1 MTILET
7 FYNLCLPS
15 KLYMI
20 IGIILLILSY
30 YHDTKTNDD
39 EKICLGSLKC
49 AIKNKPA
56 YYGLNVMFILF
67 WAWFLNL
74 LCRYGWGKTAWFIFL
89 FPYVLMIIALI
100 VITKMVIGIA
110 KTQQGR

>member
-1 MTILET
+1 MSISET

-20 IGIILLILSY
+20 LGIILLIVSY
-30 YHDTKTNDD
+30 FHDLRTKDE
-39 EKICLGSLKC
+39 EKICLGNLKC

-56 YYGLNVMFILF
+56 YYAFNLTFILF

-74 LCRYGWGKTAWFIFL
+74 LCRYGWVKTAWFIFI
-89 FPYVLMIIALI
+89 FPYVVLFL
-100 VITKMVIGIA
+100 VLLLITKMVVGIA
-110 KTQQGR
+110 KTQGR

>member
-1 MTILET
+1 MTISET

-20 IGIILLILSY
+20 IGIIFLIVSY
-30 YHDTKTNDD
+30 YHDMKTNDS

-49 AIKNKPA
+49 AIKNTPA
-56 YYGLNVMFILF
+56 YYGLNVIFILF